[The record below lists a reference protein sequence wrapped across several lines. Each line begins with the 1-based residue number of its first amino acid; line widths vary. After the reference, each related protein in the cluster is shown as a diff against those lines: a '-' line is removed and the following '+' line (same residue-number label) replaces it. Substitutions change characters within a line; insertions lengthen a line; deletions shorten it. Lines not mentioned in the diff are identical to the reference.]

1 MRNIQTE
8 YRRAADTRLIP
19 NDLFTRTKA
28 RMRREATRSKKIRW
42 GVLMPV
48 CALAALGT
56 VSAMAYGVY
65 RFTHPVYQPRINS
78 SVPPAVTQEAG
89 AAVGKTDT
97 SGGLAVTVRQTVCDN
112 QNLYLSLEV
121 ESTDGKPLQESSE
134 FRKSELAREKFAQ
147 MSLKIDG
154 KDYNCNLFRTDDAS
168 VPDKASFELLS
179 LGDFSG
185 LNGKSAVLT
194 LKDLTDEVD
203 TCEDAGFLFQN
214 LGQLYAA
221 MTPEEPQ
228 NFIRTGLFEVYAD
241 KSLIAPSWTIPAGK
255 QKIKFSS
262 QFPDAHIDNIG
273 FHKTGEYGCQ
283 RDVLYISIVPGTQ
296 SEVPAL
302 KKLCFQNLETMRP
315 VNFDDTV
322 LTGNGIEQ
330 VGYPSGEEYEKAW
343 REEIDRKLAY
353 NGGRVVIALST
364 FLDHDLSDGARTSD
378 CSAADLSRYR
388 IVRNY
393 KAEDVVRCS
402 GTWEIP
408 FTFRFQDTTREFTP
422 NKSFRTPGGYEVTI
436 QKISLSDLSLSFSGT
451 CKIPD
456 SSNDLLK
463 TDLSPNGIKLIL
475 KDGSAVDAGHK
486 FGGEVGAD
494 GSFGFEGSLESL
506 VDADQVT
513 AVEIFGARI
522 PLENGT

>member
-1 MRNIQTE
+1 MGNIRTE
-8 YRRAADTRLIP
+8 YRRAVDIRPIP
-19 NDLFTRTKA
+19 NDLFARTKA
-28 RMRREATRSKKIRW
+28 RMGLEAARSSKIRW
-42 GVLMPV
+42 GILMPV
-48 CALAALGT
+48 CALIALGT

-78 SVPPAVTQEAG
+78 SVPPAVTREAG
-89 AAVGKTDT
+89 AAVGRTDT
-97 SGGLAVTVRQTVCDN
+97 SGSLSVTVRQTVCDN
-112 QNLYLSLEV
+112 KNLYLSLEV
-121 ESTDGKPLQESSE
+121 ASTDGKPLQESSE

-147 MSLKIDG
+147 TSLKIDG
-154 KDYNCNLFRTDDAS
+154 KDYWCNLFRTDDAS

-179 LGDFSG
+179 SGDFAG
-185 LNGKSAVLT
+185 LNGKAAVLT

-214 LGQLYAA
+214 LGQLYAE
-221 MTPEEPQ
+221 MTPENPQ
-228 NFIRTGLFEVYAD
+228 KFIRTGLFEIYAD

-262 QFPDAHIDNIG
+262 QFPDATIDNIG

-283 RDVLYISIVPGTQ
+283 RDVLYISIVPGSQ

-315 VNFDDTV
+315 VSFDDTI
-322 LTGNGIEQ
+322 LTGNGIEH
-330 VGYPSGEEYEKAW
+330 VGFSSEEEYQKAW
-343 REEIDRKLAY
+343 QKEIDRKLAY
-353 NGGRVVIALST
+353 NGGRVVVALST
-364 FLDHDLSDGARTSD
+364 FLDHDLSDDARTSD

-393 KAEDVVRCS
+393 KTEDMVRCS

-408 FTFRFQDTTREFTP
+408 FTFRFRDTTREFAP
-422 NKSFRTPGGYEVTI
+422 DWSFKTPGGYEVTI
-436 QKISLSDLSLSFSGT
+436 KSISLSDLSLSFSGT

-475 KDGSAVDAGHK
+475 KDGSAVDAGNK
-486 FGGEVGAD
+486 FGGELGAD
-494 GSFGFEGSLESL
+494 GSFEFEGDLESL
-506 VDADQVT
+506 VDADEVT
-513 AVEIFGARI
+513 AVEIFGTRI
-522 PLENGT
+522 PLEK

>member
-1 MRNIQTE
+1 MKDIQTE
-8 YRRAADTRLIP
+8 YQSAADMRPIP
-19 NDLFTRTKA
+19 NDLFARTKA
-28 RMRREATRSKKIRW
+28 RMRREAARPKKIRW
-42 GVLMPV
+42 SILMPV
-48 CALAALGT
+48 CALIALGT

-65 RFTHPVYQPRINS
+65 RFTHPIYQPRINS
-78 SVPPAVTQEAG
+78 SVPPAVTQKAG
-89 AAVGKTDT
+89 AAVGETDT
-97 SGGLAVTVRQTVCDN
+97 SGSLSVTVRQTVCDN

-121 ESTDGKPLQESSE
+121 ESTDGRPLQESSE
-134 FRKSELAREKFAQ
+134 FRKSELARERFAQ
-147 MSLKIDG
+147 AGLKIDG
-154 KDYNCNLFRTDDAS
+154 KDYSCNLFRTDDAS

-179 LGDFSG
+179 SGDFTG
-185 LNGKSAVLT
+185 LNGRSAVLT
-194 LKDLTDEVD
+194 LKDLTDEVE

-214 LGQLYAA
+214 LGQLYAET
-221 MTPEEPQ
+221 TPEKPQ

-262 QFPDAHIDNIG
+262 RFPDATIDNIG
-273 FHKTGEYGCQ
+273 FHKTGEYGSQ
-283 RDVLYISIVPGTQ
+283 RDVLYISIMPGSQ
-296 SEVPAL
+296 SEVSAL

-315 VNFDDTV
+315 VSFDDTV

-330 VGYPSGEEYEKAW
+330 VGYSSGEEYEKAW
-343 REEIDRKLAY
+343 QKEIDRKLAC

-364 FLDHDLSDGARTSD
+364 FQDHDLSDDARTSD

-393 KAEDVVRCS
+393 KAEDVIRCS

-408 FTFRFQDTTREFTP
+408 FTFRFQDTTRKFAP
-422 NKSFRTPGGYEVTI
+422 DRSFETPGGYEVTI

-463 TDLSPNGIKLIL
+463 TDLSPNGIRLIL
-475 KDGSAVDAGHK
+475 RDGSAVDAGPK

-494 GSFGFEGSLESL
+494 GSFEFEGNLQSL
-506 VDADQVT
+506 VDADEVT
-513 AVEIFGARI
+513 AVEIFGSRI
-522 PLENGT
+522 PLEK

>member
-1 MRNIQTE
+1 MRDIRME
-8 YRRAADTRLIP
+8 YRRAADTRPIP
-19 NDLFTRTKA
+19 NDLFARTKG
-28 RMRREATRSKKIRW
+28 RMRQEAVRSQKIRW
-42 GVLMPV
+42 SVLAPI
-48 CALAALGT
+48 CALVTLGT
-56 VSAMAYGVY
+56 VSAVAYGVY

-97 SGGLAVTVRQTVCDN
+97 SGNLSVTVRQTVCDN

-134 FRKSELAREKFAQ
+134 FRRSQLARERFARTG
-147 MSLKIDG
+147 LKIDG
-154 KDYNCNLFRTDDAS
+154 KDYACNLFRTDDAS

-179 LGDFSG
+179 SGDFAG

-203 TCEDAGFLFQN
+203 TCEDAGFLFRD
-214 LGQLYAA
+214 LGQLYAK
-221 MTPEEPQ
+221 MTPEKPQ

-262 QFPDAHIDNIG
+262 RFPDATIDNIG
-273 FHKTGEYGCQ
+273 FHRTGEYGSQ
-283 RDVLYISIVPGTQ
+283 KDVFYISITPGSQ

-302 KKLCFQNLETMRP
+302 KKLCFQNLETMQP
-315 VNFDDTV
+315 VYFDDTI
-322 LTGNGIEQ
+322 LTGNGIEH
-330 VGYPSGEEYEKAW
+330 VGFSSEEEYQKAFQK
-343 REEIDRKLAY
+343 EIDRKLTY

-364 FLDHDLSDGARTSD
+364 FLDDNVWSPD
-378 CSAADLSRYR
+378 CSVDDLSRYR
-388 IVRNY
+388 IVKNY
-393 KAEDVVRCS
+393 KTENVVRRS

-408 FTFRFQDTTREFTP
+408 FTLRFQDTTREFARGW
-422 NKSFRTPGGYEVTI
+422 SFQTPGGHEVTI

-451 CKIPD
+451 CKLSD
-456 SSNDLLK
+456 SSDDLLK
-463 TDLSPNGIKLIL
+463 SDLSPNGIRLIL
-475 KDGSAVDAGHK
+475 ENGSAVDAGHK
-486 FGGEVGAD
+486 FGGELGAD
-494 GSFGFEGSLESL
+494 GSFAFEGDLESL
-506 VDADQVT
+506 VDAGEVI

-522 PLENGT
+522 PLEE